1 MGKDEARKLLDAWDF
16 FDKHAEAKSW
26 EGFSRQRFYL
36 TMQVITGED
45 DLTKAY
51 STIEKIATGQSFATV
66 PGTIVEKTKEVSLSP
81 ARIETIR
88 QTTNSTRVWINKTRS
103 TAVAEAN
110 IKKQTE
116 ATKAAVPT
124 EKVAVEKEKRVE
136 TKIAEAK
143 EIKKEVAE
151 AEKIPIREATKAKV
165 EKAAYSQVK
174 TEEGVLK
181 PVVIEITN
189 QEVSPAYVESSSAGM
204 FLAAARKIPDTN
216 VGTTVTKSALLLTSR
231 GVSSDKLYAK
241 ALTMPEGN
249 EKSFLLFTAQS
260 VKEIETLYPNDVA
273 KISEVARVNDFQ
285 IYFLKPD
292 SVVSQNSFLFSP
304 SGNGYSL
311 SDETG
316 AFEGFAGFLQDKA
329 VDAVVSKVENKVVEK
344 LATTQLGKTISGIAA
359 KTIGTAAVSTGAKA
373 AVATG
378 FGAKIAALF
387 GASSVGGPIG
397 WIIAAVTTLLS
408 LIPML
413 VSWIARKFKENP
425 ELLLLL
431 GLPLMGMGLFF
442 GSPLIA
448 IGGLAALVGGG
459 VAAGSIAAALA
470 RLRSS
475 FLFGLTN
482 FIFPGIGLPLLIT
495 FIGIPVLI
503 VIVLYIINTSA
514 YVVPPFRTGG
524 IPENCISDT
533 TTKPTATSV
542 MYSDDGRYAFPVDGV
557 TDAACY
563 HWDGQLNVD
572 IWPQSEQAPVLA
584 YTSGTIYMISTTDP
598 KGGKYIILQGN
609 DGRYYYYAHN
619 CSLFVKAGDTVSVGD
634 VIATTDSTGSAAN
647 TGAHLHFSISV
658 FPNFIHGGTVCPS
671 TDFTDKFSSYT
682 SCPPE
687 KQCKR

>member
-51 STIEKIATGQSFATV
+51 SLLEKIASGQSFATV
-66 PGTIVEKTKEVSLSP
+66 PGTIVEKTKEANLSP

-88 QTTNSTRVWINKTRS
+88 QTTNTTRAWINKTRS
-103 TAVAEAN
+103 TATAELN
-110 IKKQTE
+110 VKKRE
-116 ATKAAVPT
+116 AAKAAT
-124 EKVAVEKEKRVE
+124 LAEKVVVEKEKEVE
-136 TKIAEAK
+136 TKAT
-143 EIKKEVAE
+143 EIKKEPIKETAE
-151 AEKIPIREATKAKV
+151 VKV
-165 EKAAYSQVK
+165 VKPAYPEVK
-174 TEEGVLK
+174 TEGGILK

-189 QEVSPAYVESSSAGM
+189 QEVSPSYTESSSAGM

-216 VGTTVTKSALLLTSR
+216 VGTTVTKSALLLSSR

-273 KISEVARVNDFQ
+273 KISEVAKVNDFQ
-285 IYFLKPD
+285 IYFLKPEAT
-292 SVVSQNSFLFSP
+292 VSQNSLLFSP
-304 SGNGYSL
+304 SENGYSL

-329 VDAVVSKVENKVVEK
+329 VDTIVSKVENKVVEK
-344 LATTQLGKTISGIAA
+344 LATTQLGKTVAGFTA

-373 AVATG
+373 AVTTG

-408 LIPML
+408 LVPML
-413 VSWIARKFKENP
+413 VSWLARKFKQNP
-425 ELLLLL
+425 EMLLLL
-431 GLPLMGMGLFF
+431 GLPLMGLGLFF

-470 RLRSS
+470 RLRNA

-503 VIVLYIINTSA
+503 VFILYIINTSA

-542 MYSDDGRYAFPVDGV
+542 LYSDDGRYAFPVDGV

-572 IWPQSEQAPVLA
+572 VWPQTEQAPVLA
-584 YTSGTIYMISTTDP
+584 YTSGTIYMISTSDP

-687 KQCKR
+687 KQCKK